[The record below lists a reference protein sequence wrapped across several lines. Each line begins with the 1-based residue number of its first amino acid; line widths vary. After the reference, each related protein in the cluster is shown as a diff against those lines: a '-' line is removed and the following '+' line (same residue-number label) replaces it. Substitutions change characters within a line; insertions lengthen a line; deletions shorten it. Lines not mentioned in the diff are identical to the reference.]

1 MGVFPEQ
8 PRIQRWTFLVLF
20 AFSAYLFWRTA
31 EPLWVP
37 IFLGLLIAVGTY
49 PVHKRLVAR
58 LRGRAS
64 LSALALTAAVLLA
77 SLATVGLVLAIVSSQ
92 LVSLGRAANEHF
104 RHGGAAELLGPRLN
118 ALLVRLHVDS
128 GTILQVIGQA
138 AEAAAGNV
146 AHATGTILAASVG
159 SLLALIF
166 AALTSFYLLREGAE
180 ITAWFVRVL
189 PLPDGQVWELV
200 RNFRDVTRAMLL
212 GTGATALYQGLISFV
227 GYWVLGLP
235 SPLLFASLTAV
246 ASLLPGIGTALIWVP
261 LAGWLLASDAIGRGL
276 VLLVWGSVLIV
287 GIADYLLRP
296 KLLGNRVKMNELLV
310 LIALFGGIEAFGLL
324 GLILGPIVVALF
336 VALVRIYE
344 REYRPPV

>member
-1 MGVFPEQ
+1 MVVPPE
-8 PRIQRWTFLVLF
+8 RARLQRWTFLVLF
-20 AFSAYLFWRTA
+20 IFSAYLFWRTA

-37 IFLGLLIAVGTY
+37 IFLGLLIAIGTY
-49 PVHKRLVAR
+49 PLHRRLVAR
-58 LRGRAS
+58 SPRRAS
-64 LSALALTAAVLLA
+64 LFAAALTAGVLLV
-77 SLATVGLVLAIVSSQ
+77 SLATLGLVLAIVSSQ
-92 LVSLGRAANEHF
+92 LVSIGRSANEHF

-118 ALLVRLHVDS
+118 AFLIRLHVDS

-159 SLLALIF
+159 TLVALVF

-180 ITAWFVRVL
+180 ITSWFVRIV

-212 GTGATALYQGLISFV
+212 GTGATALYQGIISFL
-227 GYWVLGLP
+227 GYWVLGVP
-235 SPLLFASLTAV
+235 NPLLFASLTAV
-246 ASLLPGIGTALIWVP
+246 ASLLPGIGTALIWAP
-261 LAGWLLASDAIGRGL
+261 LSIWLLVSGGIGRGL
-276 VLLVWGSVLIV
+276 ALLVWSALSVV
-287 GIADYLLRP
+287 GVADYVLRP
-296 KLLGNRVKMNELLV
+296 RLLGNKVKMNDLLV

-344 REYRPPV
+344 REYRPRT